1 MLEDGGTGAPLQ
13 NGVGR
18 RVEAGQWEPLG
29 LQVCSQ
35 GGFLTPPWGL
45 KPRGGQTCPSGT
57 GLSWEELGGGNNR
70 GGGVP
75 VTGAHVPIWH
85 LPYSLGRLPTEGMTE
100 AAAKTTVLRFG

>member
-57 GLSWEELGGGNNR
+57 GLSWEELGGGTT
-70 GGGVP
+70 GVG
-75 VTGAHVPIWH
+75 VF
-85 LPYSLGRLPTEGMTE
+85 LLQEPTFPSGICPTPWEGFPQK
-100 AAAKTTVLRFG
+100 A